1 MRQWLG
7 VALCVLAVGC
17 INTSVQ
23 RWDRSV
29 RPARSPDSVTVLL
42 EKPLGPYTVIAV
54 IEANGK
60 TIFDSFDDLRKAMI
74 AEAGRLGG
82 DAVILGPKS
91 TATEY
96 IFTGTAM
103 IKSERRRMTAEVIVI
118 RTARGI
124 PNLSPLARVAGSATE
139 NPSPR
144 RTRR

>member
-1 MRQWLG
+1 MRQWLA
-7 VALCVLAVGC
+7 VSLCILAVGC

-23 RWDRSV
+23 RMDRSV
-29 RPARSPDSVTVLL
+29 RPARPPDSVIVLA
-42 EKPLGPYTVIAV
+42 EKPEAPYTVIAV
-54 IEANGK
+54 IESSAE

-74 AEAGRLGG
+74 AEAGKLGG

-91 TATEY
+91 TESEF
-96 IFTGTAM
+96 ILTGTAM
-103 IKSERRRMTAEVIVI
+103 IKSERKRMTAEVIVI

-124 PNLSPLARVAGSATE
+124 PNLSPLARVAGSAIE